1 MIFRFFIIVVLA
13 CLLYIATSSANVPNQ
28 INFQGFLTDS
38 TGTPVDEIIGRMQV
52 SLYMDSVGGVS
63 YWSENHSSVAVTD
76 GLFRIILGS
85 ENPLPPVLFSGNV
98 LWVGITISP
107 DPQDL
112 SPRQPL
118 VTVPYAFW
126 SGSTSYAHTADSASY
141 AEHTPVP
148 LNISGEAPNAAIIW
162 GYNTTSTGYGVLGE
176 NNSHYGVLGA
186 PDYGARGQNDNGNFG
201 ILGDAEYAVK
211 GQHNNGNFGALGDDD
226 YGAFGQH
233 SNGNF
238 GALGGSNVGVHGSSM
253 DGYAGFFWGNVH
265 VGTGAPDKGLHVDGN
280 LTLDHRLQADDADG
294 LEFAT
299 DDSISRMELHD
310 DGGIKIGPGG
320 TPFLEIRK
328 ISGNTLPAGYN
339 THIYYPMGYT
349 WDNTC
354 ILSLEV
360 FSGSQWHTV
369 TGIYA
374 LIMREDYILL
384 YDSWMDSSPYRMWV
398 LKME

>member
-1 MIFRFFIIVVLA
+1 MKSNSVVCPILFA
-13 CLLYIATSSANVPNQ
+13 LCLSAAVSIASVPNQ
-28 INFQGFLTDS
+28 INLQGFLADS
-38 TGTPVDEIIGRMQV
+38 SDNPINDVIGRMQV

-63 YWSENHSSVAVTD
+63 YWSEIHSEVPVTD

-85 ENPLPPVLFSGNV
+85 ENPLPQTLFFGQV
-98 LWVGITISP
+98 LWVGIMISP
-107 DPQDL
+107 DSQDL
-112 SPRQPL
+112 YPRQPL

-126 SGSTSYAHTADSASY
+126 SGSTAYAHSADSANY
-141 AEHTPVP
+141 AEHTPIP
-148 LNISGEAPNAAIIW
+148 LNISGEAPGVAIIW
-162 GYNTTSTGYGVLGE
+162 GYNTTSTGYGVVGE
-176 NNSHYGVLGA
+176 NTGNSGVLGA
-186 PDYGARGQNDNGNFG
+186 PIYGVGGEHDNGNVG
-201 ILGDAEYAVK
+201 MLGDQNYGAK
-211 GQHNNGNFGALGDDD
+211 GQHHTGNW
-226 YGAFGQH
+226 
-233 SNGNF
+233 
-238 GALGGSNVGVHGSSM
+238 GALGGSNVGVYGYSSN
-253 DGYAGFFWGNVH
+253 GYAGYFLGETYASGNVGI
-265 VGTGAPDKGLHVDGN
+265 GTGIPESPLHVEGTVTVDN
-280 LTLDHRLQADDADG
+280 RIQADDADG

-299 DDSISRMELHD
+299 DDSIARVEIHD

-328 ISGNTLPAGYN
+328 ISGYTLPAGQN
-339 THIYYPMGYT
+339 THIYYPSGYT

-369 TGIYA
+369 TAIYA